1 MRRLGLGIACLTL
14 LLLAARGPLHRVT
27 HGLPISNDDAIP
39 LLMARQVP
47 HGELATILWNQ
58 PYNGTLDAYLL
69 APALW
74 LWSPHGVFRAYE
86 AICGILLVVAAGL
99 LARRTFGEGAG
110 WAAAALCAVGTPY
123 MSLMAATGPTP
134 NFLVPLLVA
143 VPAVWGLGRLGGR
156 EPGVA
161 TPSRPA
167 LVLGIGLLG
176 GLAVWDSMLALPALG
191 GLAMGLLLAGLRP
204 RAGEWGALA
213 LGALVGLVPLV
224 VAAQVGASA
233 ASPVTALRPRWLWA
247 QGARDLARAAAGLF
261 GLQVP
266 LVVDGPERASLPV
279 VAAGALGLALAALVL
294 LGARPRRALP
304 LVCWSLALMAAFAAS
319 RRTGGDEVRY
329 LYGLALPVLAL
340 AGGGLAVV
348 TERSRVAAAAAL
360 LALVVPWSIGQ
371 SRVREAWAD
380 PTHAARVW
388 QVPEIMPALTSL
400 ARGHVTSA
408 YASLQ
413 LAARLAVQ
421 GGPRLIVSQA
431 WNERIPGDPLRFRDE
446 VDLDP
451 RAAWV
456 LSPHLSRGM
465 PRAGGFRDLLRDL
478 GGAWHEDVAGD
489 LHVFRAFHPPF
500 DERKPVPAAE
510 IAITTVAGDR
520 LPAAVTDGDPSTAW
534 TAPLGLA
541 PGSGI
546 AVTLRA
552 PRRVSALVLRVPLDP
567 TPLSVPWV
575 CEVDGAVVA
584 HGPRR
589 HTLQWVGGVPR
600 AGRQAVLTV
609 VLGDVLAHTIRLLFQ
624 DTGPRLELSEVF
636 LYGPDEPALPP
647 AGEAAAEQALA
658 AARQGDWRTA
668 VARYRDAVRA
678 EPHRA
683 SFHTALVRAEWRAA
697 RRQWLDVESL
707 DDGGPALVER
717 RP

>member
-39 LLMARQVP
+39 LLMARQVLR
-47 HGELATILWNQ
+47 GELATILWNQ

-69 APALW
+69 APASW
-74 LWSPHGVFRAYE
+74 FWSPHGVFRAYE
-86 AICGILLVVAAGL
+86 ALCGILLVVAAGV

-110 WAAAALCAVGTPY
+110 WAGAALAAVGTPY
-123 MSLMAATGPTP
+123 MALMAATGPTP

-143 VPAVWGLGRLGGR
+143 VPAAWGLGRLAR
-156 EPGVA
+156 HEPA
-161 TPSRPA
+161 TAEASRPA
-167 LVLGIGLLG
+167 SLLGLGLLC
-176 GLAVWDSMLALPALG
+176 GLAVWDSMLALPALAG
-191 GLAMGLLLAGLRP
+191 TTIGLLVAGLRP
-204 RAGEWGALA
+204 RVTEWGALA
-213 LGALVGLVPLV
+213 VGTLVGLVPLF
-224 VAAQVGASA
+224 VAARVGASA

-266 LVVDGPERASLPV
+266 LVVDGPERAILPA
-279 VAAGALGLALAALVL
+279 VAAAALGLALATLVI
-294 LGARPRRALP
+294 LGARSRRALP
-304 LVCWSLALMAAFAAS
+304 LVLWSLALMAAFAAS
-319 RRTGGDEVRY
+319 RRTGGDEIRY
-329 LYGLALPVLAL
+329 LFGLALPVLAL
-340 AGGGLAVV
+340 AGGGLAAV
-348 TERSRVAAAAAL
+348 TERSRLLAAAAL
-360 LALVVPWSIGQ
+360 LALVVPWSLGQ
-371 SRVREAWAD
+371 ARVREAWAD

-388 QVPEIMPALTSL
+388 QVPDIEPALASL
-400 ARGHVTSA
+400 ARGRVTSA

-413 LAARLAVQ
+413 FAARLAVH
-421 GGPRLIVSQA
+421 GGPDLFVSQA

-456 LSPHLSRGM
+456 LSPHLSRGL
-465 PRAGGFRDLLRDL
+465 PRAAGFRELLHDL

-489 LHVFRAFHPPF
+489 LHVFRAFRPPF

-510 IAITTVAGDR
+510 IAVATVSGER
-520 LPAAVTDGDPSTAW
+520 LPVAVTDRDPATVWS
-534 TAPLGLA
+534 APLGLA

-546 AVTLRA
+546 VVALET

-567 TPLSVPWV
+567 TPLAVPWV

-584 HGPRR
+584 HGPKR
-589 HTLQWVGGVPR
+589 HTLQWVSGVPR

-609 VLGDVLAHTIRLLFQ
+609 VLGDVAARTIRLLFQ

-636 LYGPDEPALPP
+636 LYGPDEAAVPP
-647 AGEAAAEQALA
+647 SGEAAAEQALA
-658 AARQGDWRTA
+658 AARAGEWSTA

-683 SFHTALVRAEWRAA
+683 SFHAALVRAEWRAG